1 VTINFVSIKDA
12 ENLLEGKVLRTPTIY
27 SPIFSELSGAE
38 VWLKLE
44 NL

>member
-1 VTINFVSIKDA
+1 MTRNYESIKDA

-27 SPIFSELSGAE
+27 SPILSELSGAE